1 MWRAAACAHRKG
13 PSRSVART
21 RRQSSYDVSRAD
33 RLRPTPPQL
42 TITSKPPSGDE
53 LPRSALPLPA
63 TRGPGAPGTRAGRRR
78 FDLRHGVARALLV
91 GMERD
96 AHVVTLHRKQL
107 CCRAADAGVGAGHD
121 RPTSSL
127 LSHRLGLLST
137 KSPRGTRPW
146 WTHASAGLRS
156 RGDHSSLR
164 RGLGAGLLRSGAP
177 GRRCTTALTGRRGSR
192 PRAAGSVVAPP
203 AWLEAHRVP
212 AVHGCR
218 HRLDGGW
225 CRASLHGGHPDH
237 AARRAARAARRHRRR
252 RRGATTA
259 SAASCTVLLDGR
271 RHLTCLA
278 LAVAHDGAEVVDRRR
293 PAATATGCTRCSRRS
308 STTTATSA
316 ATARPARSARRSA
329 CSTRPSRATRATSP
343 RTSRPRSELTDD
355 EIRERMSGN
364 LCRCGAYAGIL
375 AAVARGGGPA

>member
-1 MWRAAACAHRKG
+1 MTDATSFTCPALPTG
-13 PSRSVART
+13 LPGRSVLVGLFGLLARHVRRDLARCHGVDEDAVLGQLQGEDLGHHAEGGLGGAVGRGART
-21 RRQSSYDVSRAD
+21 RHVLVHARHVDDAAPRALLD
-33 RLRPTPPQL
+33 HVARGCLCAQEGTVEVGGDDTAPVVVRRVEGRSAQADAATVDHHVQAAQL
-42 TITSKPPSGDE
+42 SDE
-53 LPRSALPLPA
+53 LLDRRCRCPRREVLVRQEPALTA
-63 TRGPGAPGTRAGRRR
+63 A

-225 CRASLHGGHPDH
+225 CRASLHGGHQDH
-237 AARRAARAARRHRRR
+237 AARRAA
-252 RRGATTA
+252 
-259 SAASCTVLLDGR
+259 
-271 RHLTCLA
+271 
-278 LAVAHDGAEVVDRRR
+278 
-293 PAATATGCTRCSRRS
+293 
-308 STTTATSA
+308 
-316 ATARPARSARRSA
+316 
-329 CSTRPSRATRATSP
+329 
-343 RTSRPRSELTDD
+343 
-355 EIRERMSGN
+355 
-364 LCRCGAYAGIL
+364 
-375 AAVARGGGPA
+375 